1 MSTMI
6 EHLKKKNRKTI
17 KVLGNIW
24 LNANLDTHTFIDSF
38 YWIDNYSNVLD
49 SLKDADVYVYKE
61 NEQIVAF
68 CGLID
73 NYIAGLF
80 VKEEYRNKGIG
91 HALIKHLQSEYDHLS
106 LEVFEQNNRAV
117 HFYESLGFIKM
128 ESSVDKTNHTQSLMQ
143 WKK

>member
-1 MSTMI
+1 MI

-49 SLKDADVYVYKE
+49 SLKDADVYVYKACL
-61 NEQIVAF
+61 QIVAF
-68 CGLID
+68 CGLRD

-91 HALIKHLQSEYDHLS
+91 HALIKHLQSEYNHLS
-106 LEVFEQNNRAV
+106 LKVFEQNNRAV

-128 ESSVDKTNHTQSLMQ
+128 ESSVDKTNHTNLLMQ

>member
-1 MSTMI
+1 MI

-143 WKK
+143 WKR

>member
-1 MSTMI
+1 MI

-128 ESSVDKTNHTQSLMQ
+128 ESNVDKTNHTQSLMQ

>member
-1 MSTMI
+1 MI

>member
-1 MSTMI
+1 MSAMI

>member
-1 MSTMI
+1 MI

-49 SLKDADVYVYKE
+49 SLKDADVYVYNE

>member
-1 MSTMI
+1 MI

-24 LNANLDTHTFIDSF
+24 LNANLDTHIFIDSI

>member
-1 MSTMI
+1 MI

-24 LNANLDTHTFIDSF
+24 LNANLDTHSFIDSF

-49 SLKDADVYVYKE
+49 SLKDADIYVYKT

-68 CGLID
+68 CGLRD

-91 HALIKHLQSEYDHLS
+91 HALIKHLQSEYNHLS
-106 LEVFEQNNRAV
+106 LKVFEQNNRAV

-128 ESSVDKTNHTQSLMQ
+128 ESSVDKTNYTNLLMQ

>member
-1 MSTMI
+1 MI

-24 LNANLDTHTFIDSF
+24 LNANLDTHTFIDSI

-80 VKEEYRNKGIG
+80 VKE
-91 HALIKHLQSEYDHLS
+91 
-106 LEVFEQNNRAV
+106 
-117 HFYESLGFIKM
+117 
-128 ESSVDKTNHTQSLMQ
+128 
-143 WKK
+143 

>member
-1 MSTMI
+1 MI

-24 LNANLDTHTFIDSF
+24 LNANLDTHTFIDSI

-49 SLKDADVYVYKE
+49 SLKDTDVYVYKE

>member
-1 MSTMI
+1 MI

-24 LNANLDTHTFIDSF
+24 LNANLDTHTFIDSI

-91 HALIKHLQSEYDHLS
+91 HALIKHLQSEYNHLS

>member
-1 MSTMI
+1 MI

-24 LNANLDTHTFIDSF
+24 LNANLDTHSFIDSL

-49 SLKDADVYVYKE
+49 SLKDADVYVYQT

-68 CGLID
+68 CGLRD

-91 HALIKHLQSEYDHLS
+91 HALIKHLQSEYNHLS
-106 LEVFEQNNRAV
+106 LKVFEQNNRAV

-128 ESSVDKTNHTQSLMQ
+128 ESSVDKTNYTNLLMQ

>member
-1 MSTMI
+1 MI

-24 LNANLDTHTFIDSF
+24 LNANLDTHTFIDSI

-49 SLKDADVYVYKE
+49 SLKDSDVYVYKE

-106 LEVFEQNNRAV
+106 LEVFEQNNKAV

>member
-1 MSTMI
+1 MI

-24 LNANLDTHTFIDSF
+24 LNANLDTHTFIDSI

-73 NYIAGLF
+73 NYITGLF

>member
-1 MSTMI
+1 MI

-24 LNANLDTHTFIDSF
+24 LNANLDTHTFIDSI

>member
-1 MSTMI
+1 MI

-91 HALIKHLQSEYDHLS
+91 HVLIKHLQSEYDHLS

>member
-1 MSTMI
+1 MI
-6 EHLKKKNRKTI
+6 EHLKKKNHKTI

-49 SLKDADVYVYKE
+49 SLKDADVYVYKT

-68 CGLID
+68 CGLRD

-91 HALIKHLQSEYDHLS
+91 HALIKHLQSEYNHLS
-106 LEVFEQNNRAV
+106 LKVFEQNNRAV

-128 ESSVDKTNHTQSLMQ
+128 ESSVDKTNHTNLLMQ

>member
-1 MSTMI
+1 MI

-49 SLKDADVYVYKE
+49 SLKDADVYVYKT

-68 CGLID
+68 CGLRD

-91 HALIKHLQSEYDHLS
+91 HALIKHLQSEYNHLS
-106 LEVFEQNNRAV
+106 LKVFEQNNRAV

-128 ESSVDKTNHTQSLMQ
+128 ESSVDKTNHTNLLMQ

>member
-1 MSTMI
+1 MI

-80 VKEEYRNKGIG
+80 VKEEYRNKVIG

>member
-1 MSTMI
+1 MI
-6 EHLKKKNRKTI
+6 EHLKKKNHKTI
-17 KVLGNIW
+17 KILGNIW

-49 SLKDADVYVYKE
+49 SLKDADVYVYKT

-68 CGLID
+68 CGLRD

-91 HALIKHLQSEYDHLS
+91 HALIKHLQSEYNHLS
-106 LEVFEQNNRAV
+106 LKVFEQNNRAV

-128 ESSVDKTNHTQSLMQ
+128 ESSVDKTNHTNLLMQ

>member
-1 MSTMI
+1 MI
-6 EHLKKKNRKTI
+6 EHLKKKNHKTI
-17 KVLGNIW
+17 KILGNIW
-24 LNANLDTHTFIDSF
+24 LNANLDTHTFIDSI

>member
-1 MSTMI
+1 MI

-61 NEQIVAF
+61 NEQIVDF

>member
-1 MSTMI
+1 MI

-24 LNANLDTHTFIDSF
+24 LNANLDTHTFIDSI

-143 WKK
+143 RKK

>member
-1 MSTMI
+1 M
-6 EHLKKKNRKTI
+6 
-17 KVLGNIW
+17 
-24 LNANLDTHTFIDSF
+24 
-38 YWIDNYSNVLD
+38 LD